1 MMVSGGWDGKCILW
15 RLEEGGSMVKAF
27 DNHRHAVTVCALKQS
42 PGMVVTGSQ
51 DGALNVIDMN
61 QMTVVN
67 RKENAHEDII
77 RQIVET
83 SYGIVSISNDE
94 HVKSFTYDLELIS
107 DID

>member
-1 MMVSGGWDGKCILW
+1 
-15 RLEEGGSMVKAF
+15 
-27 DNHRHAVTVCALKQS
+27 
-42 PGMVVTGSQ
+42 
-51 DGALNVIDMN
+51 
-61 QMTVVN
+61 MTVVN